1 LVGFDVMVE
10 EAFSTNPR
18 PGKQERCQ
26 QSRAQKGS
34 SGGDGLAEGRPPANG
49 DSTGK
54 SREGRDLSLIHRLCF
69 PLKNISSCLPSQ
81 RLRAQGP
88 EEKERAK
95 LSFSPS

>member
-34 SGGDGLAEGRPPANG
+34 SGGDGLAEGRPTATPPANLA
-49 DSTGK
+49 
-54 SREGRDLSLIHRLCF
+54 REEISL
-69 PLKNISSCLPSQ
+69 
-81 RLRAQGP
+81 
-88 EEKERAK
+88 
-95 LSFSPS
+95 